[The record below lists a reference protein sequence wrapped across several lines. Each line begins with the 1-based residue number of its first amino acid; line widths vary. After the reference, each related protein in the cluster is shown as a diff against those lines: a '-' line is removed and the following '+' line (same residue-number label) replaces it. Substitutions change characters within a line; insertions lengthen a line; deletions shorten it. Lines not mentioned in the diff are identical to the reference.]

1 MRFTTIGAIHVV
13 RDASGVI
20 AWSKRRLN
28 VRIDHRTQTVSSIGG
43 RDGSVRSADGLI
55 DLQVAVPTKV
65 GGLGGKTKLALG
77 KVSALFAFT
86 LAAPRSPTACA

>member
-1 MRFTTIGAIHVV
+1 MRITY
-13 RDASGVI
+13 
-20 AWSKRRLN
+20 
-28 VRIDHRTQTVSSIGG
+28 RTPTVTSIGG

-55 DLQVAVPTKV
+55 DLQVAVPTEM